1 MRRQPHRHGE
11 GERLAFLALVA
22 GALCIGFAPT
32 LVRESAVA
40 PVSTAFYRMLLSL
53 PLFAVW
59 VALEPPVEVDAP
71 PSPREPG
78 HVAPRPFWRS
88 HLALL
93 LASGFFF
100 AGDLAVWHWSIAFTS
115 VANAALL
122 ANLAPVFVTA
132 YAWLVLD
139 EKVTSRFVLALLL
152 ALAGAALLA
161 RASFDAGGRHL
172 TGDLLGLIT
181 AGFYAGYLLTVK
193 ELRRTLSTARL
204 MAASSLVSAV
214 VLLLLVVLTGE
225 GLDPGSLR
233 GWLVLLLLAWVSQV
247 AGQGLIA
254 FGFKRLPASF
264 SSVTLLVQPPAAAF
278 VAWVVLGEG
287 LSWWQVAGG
296 VTVVAGILLAR
307 RASEDRAL
315 ARRSI

>member
-1 MRRQPHRHGE
+1 MRRQPHRPVE

-32 LVRESAVA
+32 LVRESAVP

-53 PLFAVW
+53 PLFGLWA
-59 VALEPPVEVDAP
+59 ALEPQAASQVPSRP
-71 PSPREPG
+71 PSSRVSPRS
-78 HVAPRPFWRS
+78 FWRS

-93 LASGFFF
+93 IASGVFF

-122 ANLAPVFVTA
+122 ANLAPVLVTGF
-132 YAWLVLD
+132 AWLFLD
-139 EKVTSRFVLALLL
+139 EKVTSRFLLALLL
-152 ALAGAALLA
+152 ALGGAALLA

-172 TGDLLGLIT
+172 TGDLLGLLT

-214 VLLLLVVLTGE
+214 VLLLLVVLSRE
-225 GLDPGSLR
+225 GLDPKSLR
-233 GWLVLLLLAWVSQV
+233 GWVVLFLLAWVSQV

-278 VAWVVLGEG
+278 VAWVILGEG
-287 LSWWQVAGG
+287 LSWWQAAGG
-296 VTVVAGILLAR
+296 AAVVAGILLAR
-307 RASEDRAL
+307 RASEERVP
-315 ARRSI
+315 ARRSL